1 MAEIMKSVLSKY
13 KKVDAAP
20 AASTQS
26 LAAVSAA
33 PIAMDSITMV
43 TISATPIA
51 PAKVEKAAPAKVIT
65 PVVKPVQAAVEVKAE
80 VPKPL
85 ENKKVMA
92 PAMNINKKDQEH
104 IEIIAEN
111 TTTNEVDI
119 DTDLSNQQEIST
131 DNKLEQQIE
140 I

>member
-1 MAEIMKSVLSKY
+1 MADIMKSVLSKY
-13 KKVDAAP
+13 KKTDATP

-33 PIAMDSITMV
+33 PIAL
-43 TISATPIA
+43 
-51 PAKVEKAAPAKVIT
+51 AKVEKAAPAKVIT
-65 PVVKPVQAAVEVKAE
+65 PVVKSVQSVVEVKTE

-85 ENKKVMA
+85 ENKEVKA
-92 PAMNINKKDQEH
+92 PEMNINKKDQEH

-111 TTTNEVDI
+111 GTTNEVDI

>member
-20 AASTQS
+20 GASTQS

-33 PIAMDSITMV
+33 
-43 TISATPIA
+43 PIA

-65 PVVKPVQAAVEVKAE
+65 PVVKPVQAAVEVKTQ

-85 ENKKVMA
+85 ENKKVKA

-131 DNKLEQQIE
+131 DNKLE
-140 I
+140 